1 MEQNVHPAAPY
12 DYRQYDQV
20 WQRVAPG
27 LEPYPDMG
35 EAEKRLADLRT
46 AQGPAMPAMEQAPL
60 PPETTPD
67 NQLPGASPD
76 PCCMGSA
83 AEEMLEVLE
92 GFIEVELA
100 DRRHYMAMVRQSPAF
115 ARQQIRTLAEEAG
128 CAAKRL
134 MAACYL
140 ITGTCYQPAV
150 ECGRIC
156 LGRWCTAVRERY
168 HAEACNG
175 FNYLRAADN
184 TTDPCL
190 QRLLT
195 ELGESSYRQAEALL
209 CLLQRSL

>member
-1 MEQNVHPAAPY
+1 MEQHLHSPASY
-12 DYRQYDQV
+12 DYRQYDRV

-27 LEPYPDMG
+27 LEPYPDMK
-35 EAEKRLADLRT
+35 ETEQRLAELRS
-46 AQGPAMPAMEQAPL
+46 AQGPAVPAMEQTPPPDT
-60 PPETTPD
+60 PPE
-67 NQLPGASPD
+67 NQLPGALQD

-100 DRRHYMAMVRQSPAF
+100 DRRHYLALSRQAPAF
-115 ARQQIRTLAEEAG
+115 ARQQVRRLAEEAG

-140 ITGTCYQPAV
+140 ITGACYQPAV

-156 LGRWCTAVRERY
+156 LGRWCAAVRERY
-168 HAEACNG
+168 HAEACNAL
-175 FNYLRAADN
+175 NYLRAAEG

-190 QRLLT
+190 SRLLT
-195 ELGESSYRQAEALL
+195 ELGEESYRQADVLL
-209 CLLQRSL
+209 CLLQRSM

>member
-1 MEQNVHPAAPY
+1 MEQNLHTPMPY
-12 DYRQYDQV
+12 DYRQYDRV

-27 LEPYPDMG
+27 LEPYPDLKG
-35 EAEKRLADLRT
+35 TEAKLAELKNT
-46 AQGPAMPAMEQAPL
+46 QGPAVPAMEEAPM
-60 PPETTPD
+60 PDTGPEE
-67 NQLPGASPD
+67 QFPGAMQD
-76 PCCMGSA
+76 PCCMGTA

-100 DRRHYMAMVRQSPAF
+100 DRRHYMALSRQAPAF
-115 ARQQIRTLAEEAG
+115 ARQQIRELATEAG

-140 ITGTCYQPAV
+140 ITGGCYRPSV

-156 LGRWCTAVRERY
+156 LGRWCVALRERY

-175 FNYLRAADN
+175 MNYLRAAEG
-184 TTDPCL
+184 TADPCL
-190 QRLLT
+190 ERLLT
-195 ELGESSYRQAEALL
+195 ELGEESYRQADALL

>member
-1 MEQNVHPAAPY
+1 MEQNLHTPATY

-27 LEPYPDMG
+27 LEPYPDLNQ
-35 EAEKRLADLRT
+35 AEQRLADLRS
-46 AQGPAMPAMEQAPL
+46 AQGPAVAAMEEPPL
-60 PPETTPD
+60 PETPPE
-67 NQLPGASPD
+67 NQLPGAMQD
-76 PCCMGSA
+76 PCCMGTA

-100 DRRHYMAMVRQSPAF
+100 DRRHYLALARQAPAF
-115 ARQQIRTLAEEAG
+115 ARQQIRQLAEEAG
-128 CAAKRL
+128 CAARHL

-140 ITGTCYQPAV
+140 ITGECYRPAV

-156 LGRWCTAVRERY
+156 LGRWCAALRERY

-175 FNYLRAADN
+175 MNYLRAAEG

-190 QRLLT
+190 GRLLT
-195 ELGESSYRQAEALL
+195 QLGEESYRQADTLL

>member
-1 MEQNVHPAAPY
+1 MEQQLHPPASY
-12 DYRQYDQV
+12 DYRQYDRV

-27 LEPYPDMG
+27 LEPYPDMK
-35 EAEKRLADLRT
+35 ETEKRLAELRST
-46 AQGPAMPAMEQAPL
+46 QGPAVPAMEETPL
-60 PPETTPD
+60 SDTPPEND
-67 NQLPGASPD
+67 LPGALQD
-76 PCCMGSA
+76 PCCMGTA

-100 DRRHYMAMVRQSPAF
+100 DRRHYMALSRQAPSF
-115 ARQQIRTLAEEAG
+115 ARQQIRSLAEEAG

-140 ITGTCYQPAV
+140 ITGSCYQPAV

-156 LGRWCTAVRERY
+156 LGRWCAAVRERY

-175 FNYLRAADN
+175 LNYLRASES

-190 QRLLT
+190 TRLLT
-195 ELGESSYRQAEALL
+195 ELGEESYRQADALL

>member
-1 MEQNVHPAAPY
+1 MEQNLHPTAPY
-12 DYRQYDQV
+12 DYRQYDRV

-27 LEPYPDMG
+27 LEPYPDMKQ
-35 EAEKRLADLRT
+35 AEERLAELRT
-46 AQGPAMPAMEQAPL
+46 AQGPAVPAMAEEQ
-60 PPETTPD
+60 PPSAGPD
-67 NQLPGASPD
+67 SQLPGAEPD

-83 AEEMLEVLE
+83 AAELLAVLE
-92 GFIEVELA
+92 GFVEVELA
-100 DRRHYMAMVRQSPAF
+100 DRRHYLALARQAPAF

-128 CAAKRL
+128 GAARQL

-140 ITGTCYQPAV
+140 ITGECYRPAV

-156 LGRWCTAVRERY
+156 LGRWCAAVRERY

-175 FNYLRAADN
+175 LNYLRAAES

-190 QRLLT
+190 VRLLRS
-195 ELGESSYRQAEALL
+195 LGEASYRQADALL

>member
-1 MEQNVHPAAPY
+1 MGTVFRKATNGDFEA
-12 DYRQYDQV
+12 V
-20 WQRVAPG
+20 WQII
-27 LEPYPDMG
+27 
-35 EAEKRLADLRT
+35 AD
-46 AQGPAMPAMEQAPL
+46 
-60 PPETTPD
+60 
-67 NQLPGASPD
+67 
-76 PCCMGSA
+76 
-83 AEEMLEVLE
+83 
-92 GFIEVELA
+92 
-100 DRRHYMAMVRQSPAF
+100 
-115 ARQQIRTLAEEAG
+115 
-128 CAAKRL
+128 AKRL